1 VSLRPALQGDWEGAE
16 RYEVMQAVTTSLGYL
31 WSGQG
36 APTQDRSSSD
46 RNQSRQLQQN
56 SNAHTEGQSDSSGA
70 AMSGAVDSS
79 GGVSGS
85 GSRHQQYLS
94 SPTRP
99 PPRQTSPSYSNSAI
113 GGSSSSTTSSPSASN
128 HIGSSSGQQAF
139 GVDYSPVSSQW
150 GAIGSSAAASNS
162 SEDFFF
168 QRDPLL
174 LPRRN
179 HTVGAGTS
187 TSNRRRLGS
196 HFQFPS
202 QGPTSPGQN
211 SLSAI
216 TGGQDVDE
224 DDWESMI
231 KSRDKLVPDEV
242 SRCDAD

>member
-1 VSLRPALQGDWEGAE
+1 
-16 RYEVMQAVTTSLGYL
+16 MQSATTLGHL
-31 WSGQG
+31 WSGGQA
-36 APTQDRSSSD
+36 APLPDRKSND
-46 RNQSRQLQQN
+46 RNQPHLMPN
-56 SNAHTEGQSDSSGA
+56 SGVHSEGQSSTSSSGV
-70 AMSGAVDSS
+70 AMSGAIES
-79 GGVSGS
+79 SGS
-85 GSRHQQYLS
+85 GGLSSNSHQYLS
-94 SPTRP
+94 SPPRP
-99 PPRQTSPSYSNSAI
+99 PPRQTSPLYANSALAGSSNSN
-113 GGSSSSTTSSPSASN
+113 TSSPTASN
-128 HIGSSSGQQAF
+128 HLASSSGQQSF

-179 HTVGAGTS
+179 HTIGAGPT
-187 TSNRRRLGS
+187 TSNRRRLDS

-202 QGPTSPGQN
+202 QGPNSPGQN

-216 TGGQDVDE
+216 TGGQDVDD

-242 SRCDAD
+242 SLSV